1 MGNAAVAIT
10 LGELAVR
17 YGLELSGDPGL
28 RIQAVASLTAA
39 TPGTL
44 TFCSSAKYRRQ
55 LASTRATAVVLA
67 RDMLPDCSVAALIS
81 PHPYAA
87 YARIAAGMHPQPV
100 VVAGVAAGASIAA
113 SATVAASA
121 WVGANAVIGAG
132 AVIGERCSIGPN
144 TVIEEGARL
153 GDDCRLQAG
162 VTICHHVIV
171 GARCVF
177 KPGCVVGSDGFGFAP
192 APDGF
197 VKVPHLGSARLGN
210 DVEVGSNTTIDR
222 GTIEDTVIEDG
233 VKLDN
238 QVQVGHNCRIGA
250 HTVLAGRV
258 GISGSTIIGRRCMIG
273 GAAGSAGHLEIGDD
287 VVVTGYSM
295 VTHSIPGPGTYSSGM
310 PAIQSIDWRRTVAR
324 LRRLDAL
331 ERRLARLERG
341 GGAGQEADE

>member
-1 MGNAAVAIT
+1 MAIT

-28 RIQAVASLTAA
+28 TVQAVASLTSA

-44 TFCSSAKYRRQ
+44 TFCSNARYRRQ

-67 RDMLPDCSVAALIS
+67 RDMLPDCPVAALIS

-87 YARIAAGMHPQPV
+87 YARIAAGMHPQPAV
-100 VVAGVAAGASIAA
+100 IAGVAPGASIAA

-121 WVGANAVIGAG
+121 WVGPNAVIGAG
-132 AVIGERCSIGPN
+132 AVIGERCFVGPN
-144 TVIEEGARL
+144 TVIEEGAQL

-162 VTICHHVIV
+162 VTICHQVIV

-222 GTIEDTVIEDG
+222 GTIEDTVIDDG

-238 QVQVGHNCRIGA
+238 LVQVGHNCRIGA
-250 HTVLAGRV
+250 HTMIAGCV

-273 GAAGSAGHLEIGDD
+273 GAVGIVGHLEIGDD
-287 VVVTGYSM
+287 VVVTGFSM
-295 VTHSIPGPGTYSSGM
+295 VTHSLPGPGTYSSGL
-310 PAIQSIDWRRTVAR
+310 PAIQAIDWRRTVAR

-341 GGAGQEADE
+341 GDGAGQETDE

>member
-1 MGNAAVAIT
+1 MAIT

-28 RIQAVASLTAA
+28 TVQAVASLTSA

-44 TFCSSAKYRRQ
+44 TFCSNARYRRQ

-67 RDMLPDCSVAALIS
+67 RDMLPDCPVAALIS

-87 YARIAAGMHPQPV
+87 YARIAAGMHPQPA
-100 VVAGVAAGASIAA
+100 VVAGIAPGASIAA

-121 WVGANAVIGAG
+121 WVGPNAVIGAG
-132 AVIGERCSIGPN
+132 AVIGERCFVGPN
-144 TVIEEGARL
+144 TVIEEGAQL

-162 VTICHHVIV
+162 VTICHQVIV

-222 GTIEDTVIEDG
+222 GTIEDTVIDDG

-238 QVQVGHNCRIGA
+238 LVQVGHNCRIGA
-250 HTVLAGRV
+250 HTMIAGCV
-258 GISGSTIIGRRCMIG
+258 GISGSTIIGRGCMIG
-273 GAAGSAGHLEIGDD
+273 GAVGIVGHLEIGDD
-287 VVVTGYSM
+287 VVVTGFSM
-295 VTHSIPGPGTYSSGM
+295 VTHSLPGPGTYSSGL
-310 PAIQSIDWRRTVAR
+310 PAIQAIDWRRTVAR

-341 GGAGQEADE
+341 GDGAGQETDE

>member
-1 MGNAAVAIT
+1 MAIT

-28 RIQAVASLTAA
+28 TVQAIAPLTSA

-44 TFCSSAKYRRQ
+44 TFCSNAKYRRL
-55 LASTRATAVVLA
+55 LASTCATAVVLA
-67 RDMLPDCSVAALIS
+67 REMLPDCPVAALIS

-87 YARIAAGMHPQPV
+87 YARIAAGMYPPPA
-100 VVAGVAAGASIAA
+100 VAGSVARSSSIAA
-113 SATVAASA
+113 DAVVAASA
-121 WVGANAVIGAG
+121 WVGPNAVIGAG
-132 AVIGERCSIGPN
+132 AVIGERCFIGPN

-153 GDDCRLQAG
+153 GDDCRLQAN
-162 VTICHHVIV
+162 VTICHHATV
-171 GARCVF
+171 GARCAF
-177 KPGCVVGSDGFGFAP
+177 KPGAVVGSDGFGFAP

-197 VKVPHLGSARLGN
+197 VKVPQLGGVRLGN

-222 GTIEDTVIEDG
+222 GTIEDTVIDDG

-238 QVQVGHNCRIGA
+238 LVQVGHNCRIGA
-250 HTVLAGRV
+250 NTVVAGCV

-273 GAAGSAGHLEIGDD
+273 GAVGIVGHLEIGDD

-295 VTHSIPGPGTYSSGM
+295 VTHSLPGPGTYSSGM
-310 PAIQSIDWRRTVAR
+310 PAIQAIDWRRTVAR

-331 ERRLARLERG
+331 ERRLARLELG
-341 GGAGQEADE
+341 GDGAGRENDE

>member
-1 MGNAAVAIT
+1 MAIT

-17 YGLELSGDPGL
+17 FGLELSGDPGL
-28 RIQAVASLTAA
+28 TIQAIAPLTTA

-44 TFCSSAKYRRQ
+44 TFCSNAKYRRL
-55 LASTRATAVVLA
+55 LASTRATVVVLT
-67 RDMLPDCSVAALIS
+67 REMLPDCPVAALIS

-87 YARIAAGMHPQPV
+87 YARIAAAMHPRPAV
-100 VVAGVAAGASIAA
+100 VGGVAQGASIAPGA
-113 SATVAASA
+113 IIPASA

-132 AVIGERCSIGPN
+132 VVIGERCFIGPN
-144 TVIEEGARL
+144 SIIEEGARL

-162 VTICHHVIV
+162 ATICHHVIV

-197 VKVPHLGSARLGN
+197 VKVPHLGSARLGD

-222 GTIEDTVIEDG
+222 GTIEDTVIDDG
-233 VKLDN
+233 VKMDN

-273 GAAGSAGHLEIGDD
+273 GASGTAGHLEIGDD
-287 VVVTGYSM
+287 VVVTGYTM

-310 PAIQSIDWRRTVAR
+310 PAIQAIDWRRTVAR

-341 GGAGQEADE
+341 GDGAGQETDE

>member
-1 MGNAAVAIT
+1 MAIT

-17 YGLELSGDPGL
+17 YGLELAGDPGL
-28 RIQAVASLTAA
+28 TVQAVASLTSA

-44 TFCSSAKYRRQ
+44 TFCSNAKYRRQ

-67 RDMLPDCSVAALIS
+67 REMLPDCPVAALIS

-87 YARIAAGMHPQPV
+87 YARIVAGMHPQPV
-100 VVAGVAAGASIAA
+100 VVAGIAPGASIAV

-121 WVGANAVIGAG
+121 WVGPNAVIGAG

-144 TVIEEGARL
+144 SVIGEGVRL
-153 GDDCRLQAG
+153 GDDCRLQSR
-162 VTICHHVIV
+162 VTICHHVSV

-177 KPGCVVGSDGFGFAP
+177 KPGCVVGGDGFGFAP

-197 VKVPHLGSARLGN
+197 VKVPHLGGARLGN
-210 DVEVGSNTTIDR
+210 DVEVGANTTIDR
-222 GTIEDTVIEDG
+222 GTIEDTVIDDG

-238 QVQVGHNCRIGA
+238 LVQVGHNCRIGA
-250 HTVLAGRV
+250 NTMIAGCV

-273 GAAGSAGHLEIGDD
+273 GAAGIVGHLEIGDD
-287 VVVTGYSM
+287 VIVTGFSM
-295 VTHSIPGPGTYSSGM
+295 VTHSLPGPGTYSSGL
-310 PAIQSIDWRRTVAR
+310 PAIQAIDWRRTVAR

-341 GGAGQEADE
+341 GDGAGQETDE

>member
-1 MGNAAVAIT
+1 MAIT

-28 RIQAVASLTAA
+28 TVQAVASLTSA

-44 TFCSSAKYRRQ
+44 TFCSNARYRRQ

-67 RDMLPDCSVAALIS
+67 RDMLPDCPVAALIS

-87 YARIAAGMHPQPV
+87 YARIAAGMHPQPAV
-100 VVAGVAAGASIAA
+100 IAGVAPGASIAA

-121 WVGANAVIGAG
+121 WVGPNAVIGAG
-132 AVIGERCSIGPN
+132 SVIGERCFVGPN

-162 VTICHHVIV
+162 VTICHQVIV

-177 KPGCVVGSDGFGFAP
+177 KPGCVVGGDGFGFAP

-222 GTIEDTVIEDG
+222 GTIEDTVIDDG

-238 QVQVGHNCRIGA
+238 LVQVGHNCRIGA
-250 HTVLAGRV
+250 HTMIAGCV

-273 GAAGSAGHLEIGDD
+273 GAVGIVGHLEIGDD
-287 VVVTGYSM
+287 VVVTGFSM
-295 VTHSIPGPGTYSSGM
+295 VTHSLPGPGTYSSGL
-310 PAIQSIDWRRTVAR
+310 PAIQAIDWRRTVAR

-341 GGAGQEADE
+341 GDGAGQETDE